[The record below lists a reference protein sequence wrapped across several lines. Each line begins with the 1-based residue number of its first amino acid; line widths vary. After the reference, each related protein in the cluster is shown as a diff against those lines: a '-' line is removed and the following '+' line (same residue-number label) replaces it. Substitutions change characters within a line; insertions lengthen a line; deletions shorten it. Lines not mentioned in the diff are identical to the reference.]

1 MIKSN
6 VTKILVVIMMLYAS
20 LFIVTGC
27 TTNISKEIVREPL
40 IIADQFGLAYA
51 PLEVMKHERFLEK
64 ALEKRGLK
72 EIEIEWRKFG
82 NTAAIREAMLSGG
95 LDIGFVGIPPFLL
108 GFDNGMPWRIISGL
122 SESRVTLVSKDPS
135 VQSLSDIGA
144 EHRII
149 LPQPGSIQHILLQ
162 MAAERALGDANA
174 FDDHLLALSHPDG
187 VIAFSSGDANQLH
200 FTTPPFL
207 QEDLKVEG
215 AFELIDGEA
224 CFGDSFTFIVGIC
237 QESLYE
243 DSDVYDA
250 FREALELS
258 VTFMDTN
265 REETLSIIAS
275 VYDYDETTLASY
287 LAEDQLRF
295 TTEVNGLDRFVEFM
309 HKNGM
314 IGRLYEND
322 TLIWE

>member
-6 VTKILVVIMMLYAS
+6 VTKILVIILLLYAS
-20 LFIVTGC
+20 LYIVTGC
-27 TTNISKEIVREPL
+27 TVNSSNESVRETL

-51 PLEVMKHERFLEK
+51 PLEVMKHERYLEK
-64 ALEKRGLK
+64 ALEKRGLT

-108 GFDNGMPWRIISGL
+108 GLDNGMPWRIISGL
-122 SESRVTLVSKDPS
+122 SESRVALVSKDPS
-135 VQSLSDIGA
+135 IQSLSDIGSA
-144 EHRII
+144 HRII

-162 MAAERALGDANA
+162 MAAERILGDAKA
-174 FDDHLLALSHPDG
+174 FDERLLALSHPDG
-187 VIAFSSGDANQLH
+187 VTAFSSGSENQLH

-207 QEDLKVEG
+207 QEDLKVMN

-224 CFGDSFTFIVGIC
+224 CFGDAFTFIVGIC

-243 DSDVYDA
+243 DSDVYAA
-250 FREALELS
+250 FKEALEQS
-258 VTFMDTN
+258 VTLMSTD
-265 REETLSIIAS
+265 RDKTLSILTNI
-275 VYDYDETTLASY
+275 YDYDENALASY
-287 LAEDQLRF
+287 LAEDQMRF
-295 TTEVNGLDRFVEFM
+295 TTEVNGLDRFVKFM

-322 TLIWE
+322 ALFWE